1 MALKIV
7 VADDS
12 KMWRTILKDFLSKN
26 GHDVVTVE
34 DGLQAYSKIYE
45 ISADALISDVVMPGL
60 NGYQLCRILKK
71 DPNLK
76 DMPIILLTGSTDTVD
91 RFWSMYSGTDAYIEK
106 SSRNA
111 LENVEKMLEKFNW
124 ENKIAPRNGKEMFA
138 TLLDELLTET
148 TLRAETRELSN
159 HVEDMDY
166 TVQKIR
172 NLLKSIFN
180 VESIA
185 ILIISMSEMLLY
197 SSSKEPKYMEK
208 ALLSEMKRP
217 YFPPSHT
224 YKTLAGKEDFSNL
237 QRICNVISYDGRE
250 EGVVALWREK
260 EFSLREKAL
269 LSIICEELGGIFKIG
284 IQMNDYRKDA
294 YYDDLTGIANFR
306 AIEEHLEK
314 LWKAGKD
321 FELSIIDIDH
331 FKKVND
337 TYGHE
342 VGNEVL
348 AGLGK
353 MLKEFS
359 EKNDTFVGRFGG
371 EEFLLISEKV
381 HFLTDAL
388 EEFRQ
393 KVKETHF
400 SKSVPELTIT
410 VSAGVAMRDDLKSFT
425 ETIEYAD
432 KWLYE
437 AKKGGRNMVR
447 SYESFG

>member
-1 MALKIV
+1 MAGHFEGFFI
-7 VADDS
+7 
-12 KMWRTILKDFLSKN
+12 KN
-26 GHDVVTVE
+26 GHDVITVE

-45 ISADALISDVVMPGL
+45 ISANALISDVVMPGL

-76 DMPIILLTGSTDTVD
+76 GMPIILLTGSADTVD
-91 RFWSMYSGTDAYIEK
+91 RFWSMYSGADAYIEK

-111 LENVEKMLEKFNW
+111 LENVEKMLEKFKW

-185 ILIISMSEMLLY
+185 ILVISMSEMLLY
-197 SSSKEPKYMEK
+197 SSSKNPREMERT
-208 ALLSEMKRP
+208 LLSEMKRP
-217 YFPPSHT
+217 YFPSLHT
-224 YKTLAGKEDFSNL
+224 YKTLAGKEEFSNL
-237 QRICNVISYDGRE
+237 QGIYNVISYDGKE
-250 EGVVALWREK
+250 EGVIALWREK

-294 YYDDLTGIANFR
+294 YFDDLTGIANFR

-348 AGLGK
+348 SGLGS
-353 MLKEFS
+353 MLKEFG
-359 EKNDTFVGRFGG
+359 EKNGIFVGRFGG

-381 HFLTDAL
+381 HFLTDML

-393 KVKETHF
+393 KVKEAHF

-410 VSAGVAMRDDLKSFT
+410 VSAGVAVRDDLKSFT

-432 KWLYE
+432 KLLYE

-447 SYESFG
+447 SYENLG